1 LGLFFWQYFF
11 YRWTQIVQGRGY
23 VTALSPGQRSQSIE
37 SAIAGRIE
45 KWYVKEGQIVRKG
58 DTILYISE
66 VTDKFFDPN
75 LLSRAESQIKAKNY
89 SLDSYVEKGKIFEYS
104 D

>member
-1 LGLFFWQYFF
+1 YKSMEFTFHKDRFLTFNKIMTIFGVVLLAILFLP
-11 YRWTQIVQGRGY
+11 WTQIVQGRGY

-66 VTDKFFDPN
+66 VTDK
-75 LLSRAESQIKAKNY
+75 
-89 SLDSYVEKGKIFEYS
+89 
-104 D
+104 